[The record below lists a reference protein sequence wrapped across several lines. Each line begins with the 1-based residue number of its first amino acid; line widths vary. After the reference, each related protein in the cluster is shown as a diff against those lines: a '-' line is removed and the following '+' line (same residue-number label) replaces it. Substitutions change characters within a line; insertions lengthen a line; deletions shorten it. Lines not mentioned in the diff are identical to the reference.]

1 MIDGGGAIGDI
12 NVTSN
17 RLCIKPP
24 EVKASIYVHNILRS
38 LARC

>member
-17 RLCIKPP
+17 RLCSKPLI
-24 EVKASIYVHNILRS
+24 VKASKCVRIMHYVV
-38 LARC
+38 